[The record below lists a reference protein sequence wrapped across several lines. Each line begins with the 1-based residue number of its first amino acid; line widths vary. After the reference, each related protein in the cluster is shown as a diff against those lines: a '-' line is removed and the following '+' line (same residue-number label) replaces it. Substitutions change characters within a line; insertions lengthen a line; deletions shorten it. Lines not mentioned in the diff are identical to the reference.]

1 MGKVLSTSER
11 RALLQWADTFNPA
24 GLISVLP
31 PISKSFKNAAEQ
43 DLRNYWGLA
52 RTARNFK
59 VDEGIRKNAHGKLFS
74 IRTKL
79 EKWFVGSALESLRT
93 GLISP
98 ADLLDGTVFGCSLK
112 QGISFRLPLSSC
124 QPTAHCAGGCYA
136 HDGLDASISTVIRGA
151 LNGAFAQHYE
161 ESAAQKRPELME
173 VFAIPLKKAIHDSLR
188 DSQQSSFKREA
199 RIRMSHVGELTAY
212 PSFAN
217 AIAGMIHDLSG
228 GKVKCIIYTRHKDA
242 GLLDPKLFVINFTLD
257 DASLNRRSWAPESAR
272 IVYSAWEGQ
281 IRDDVGVNFLE
292 HHHLAHT
299 ASKGSGKICPA
310 TRPEATDKTCDGVKC
325 DFCFHAPTRGEQ
337 LAAVSVLSSSP
348 KVH

>member
-1 MGKVLSTSER
+1 MGKILSTLER
-11 RALLQWADTFNPA
+11 HALLLWADTFDPS
-24 GLISVLP
+24 GFISVFP
-31 PISKSFKNAAEQ
+31 PIANCFKNAAEQ

-59 VDEGIRKNAHGKLFS
+59 VDEVVRRKAHGKLFS

-79 EKWFVGSALESLRT
+79 ERWFVDSALEAVRT
-93 GLISP
+93 GVTSP

-161 ESAAQKRPELME
+161 ESAVQSRLELMKF
-173 VFAIPLKKAIHDSLR
+173 FAVPLKKAIRDALR

-217 AIAGMIHDLSG
+217 AIAGMIQEFSNG
-228 GKVKCIIYTRHKDA
+228 RVRCIIYTRHKDA

-257 DASLNRRSWAPESAR
+257 DTSLSRRSWAPESAR
-272 IVYSAWEGQ
+272 IVYSAWDGR

-299 ASKGSGKICPA
+299 ASKGAGKVCPA
-310 TRPEATDKTCDGVKC
+310 TRPETTDKTCDGVKC
-325 DFCFHAPTRGEQ
+325 DFCFHAPTRGEK
-337 LAAVSVLSSSP
+337 LAAASVLSSSP